1 MHFMFTRNNQDG
13 KWFQIYSIYYENN
26 ITAGFPHLLNL
37 WSFPVVYYYWKLF
50 LKYTNDTG
58 TVTYY

>member
-13 KWFQIYSIYYENN
+13 KWFQMYSIYYENN

-50 LKYTNDTG
+50 
-58 TVTYY
+58 